1 MQSLSQCRASR
12 ALFRDR
18 SLGSSD
24 TIRVTGLGN
33 SACVDID
40 RLPTRLVR
48 GQAASGEGTAGRAAE
63 AQGAPD
69 EDAASERYEGA
80 DRFAGRRRPSTPT
93 T

>member
-1 MQSLSQCRASR
+1 M
-12 ALFRDR
+12 
-18 SLGSSD
+18 
-24 TIRVTGLGN
+24 TGLGN

-80 DRFAGRRRPSTPT
+80 DRFAGRRRPPTPT